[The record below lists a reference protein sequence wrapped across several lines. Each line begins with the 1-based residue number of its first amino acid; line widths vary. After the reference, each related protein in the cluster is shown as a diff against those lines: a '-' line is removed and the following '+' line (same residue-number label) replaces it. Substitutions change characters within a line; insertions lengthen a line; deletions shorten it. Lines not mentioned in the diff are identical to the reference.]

1 MEWIETTGRSIDEA
15 KEAALDELGVD
26 EADAEFEIVAEPQTG
41 LFGRLRGEAR
51 VRARV
56 RPTAPRAKED
66 RRDRRRRG
74 PVGSRR
80 GDGESNGGTFG
91 SESGAAEGARTRAAV
106 ETARGEITDSAES
119 PASSTGGG
127 RGASAGS
134 RGGPA
139 GGRGASAGSRGGSG
153 DSGRRSAGDGYA
165 TADTDESERPPGGA
179 DEAGRTSSRR
189 RRRRRSGAGSSQG
202 GAPAGGGV
210 ALGDDESYDEA
221 EDNGLPTVKGTEVEV
236 PLDQQADVA
245 VDFLTKLTAEFGL
258 DARVSVTHPD
268 EETVELQMSGSD
280 LGILIGPKGATLI
293 ALQNLTRTVVFNET
307 GANNG
312 HINVDVGGYRQKR
325 TEALVRFATQV
336 AEKVKESGNRT
347 ALEPMSAM
355 DRKIVHDT
363 VSGIDGVST
372 TSEGEEPRRR
382 VVVFP
387 G

>member
-1 MEWIETTGRSIDEA
+1 MEWIETTGRTIDEA

-56 RPTAPRAKED
+56 RPTAPRAKGD
-66 RRDRRRRG
+66 RRDRRRRSPAG
-74 PVGSRR
+74 PRR
-80 GDGESNGGTFG
+80 DEGEGNGGTSG
-91 SESGAAEGARTRAAV
+91 SEASAAGGARNRGTV
-106 ETARGEITDSAES
+106 EAARGETTNSAES
-119 PASSTGGG
+119 PASPGGTGQRVSAGARGGSTGGG
-127 RGASAGS
+127 RRSA
-134 RGGPA
+134 A
-139 GGRGASAGSRGGSG
+139 GGSG
-153 DSGRRSAGDGYA
+153 SAGTDGSGRSPEG
-165 TADTDESERPPGGA
+165 E
-179 DEAGRTSSRR
+179 DEADRSSSRR
-189 RRRRRSGAGSSQG
+189 RRRRRGGASQG
-202 GAPAGGGV
+202 GAGAADRDV

-221 EDNGLPTVKGTEVEV
+221 EENGLPTVKGTEVEV
-236 PLDQQADVA
+236 PLDQQAEVA
-245 VDFLTKLTAEFGL
+245 VEFLTKLTAEFGL

-268 EETVELQMSGSD
+268 EDTVELQMSGSD

-336 AEKVKESGNRT
+336 AEKVKESGTRT
-347 ALEPMSAM
+347 ALEPMSAV

>member
-1 MEWIETTGRSIDEA
+1 MEWIETTGRTIDEA
-15 KEAALDELGVD
+15 KEAALAGLGVD
-26 EADAEFEIVAEPQTG
+26 EADAEFEIVAQPQTG
-41 LFGRLRGEAR
+41 LFGRIRGEAR

-66 RRDRRRRG
+66 RRDRRRRS
-74 PVGSRR
+74 PASGSRR
-80 GDGESNGGTFG
+80 DEGNGNGGTSG
-91 SESGAAEGARTRAAV
+91 SER
-106 ETARGEITDSAES
+106 
-119 PASSTGGG
+119 
-127 RGASAGS
+127 SAGS
-134 RGGPA
+134 RARGADEVVSSADSTESGA
-139 GGRGASAGSRGGSG
+139 GGAVATAGSARSGGSG
-153 DSGRRSAGDGYA
+153 RSSGDGRSGG
-165 TADTDESERPPGGA
+165 DGGKPGGA
-179 DEAGRTSSRR
+179 QNRR
-189 RRRRRSGAGSSQG
+189 RRRRRGRSGGSPRNDVVG
-202 GAPAGGGV
+202 RDEA
-210 ALGDDESYDEA
+210 DTDEESYDEA
-221 EDNGLPTVKGTEVEV
+221 DEIGLPTVKGTEVEV
-236 PLDQQADVA
+236 PLDQQAEVA

-268 EETVELQMSGSD
+268 EDTVELQLYGSD

-347 ALEPMSAM
+347 ALEPMSAV
-355 DRKIVHDT
+355 DRKVVHDT